1 MYRLWTKDKCHYG
14 AKCRFA
20 HVNSGNYDVFKG
32 GIEGKFTKPIEKEV
46 CVYCEKT
53 GHSHTKCFKLK
64 RDKKKAAGEDK
75 RPDIIGIWG
84 KLAVSLDRAAP
95 FTGTRPSAM
104 QTECYVDVSPDS
116 PLYLTT

>member
-64 RDKKKAAGEDK
+64 RDKKKATGEDK
-75 RPDIIGIWG
+75 RPDTREAR
-84 KLAVSLDRAAP
+84 LTMRQLQRPVASLR
-95 FTGTRPSAM
+95 RPRR
-104 QTECYVDVSPDS
+104 
-116 PLYLTT
+116 